1 MKKHVS
7 IFCGLFLITTALN
20 CGKNDAAS
28 PGVGA
33 LYNSKILRNEVHKA
47 DASQKTPSETV
58 DVQLIREKLK
68 AMSNDELF
76 QFALSCGNQGRYADA
91 MAIYNRIL
99 EKDKNY
105 PEIYYYQGLLYRDMG
120 LRDESI
126 CAFQTAIAQNP
137 NSVEAHYNL
146 GYAYRCKGLHREA
159 IDEYR
164 KALELVSESKIKQK
178 ASIHYSLGYSYFSSG
193 MIDDA
198 ITEFNQALAYKPNDK
213 EIHQK
218 LGIAYTAKGWGDKAK
233 NEFTLYHQDDMPVRK
248 TP

>member
-7 IFCGLFLITTALN
+7 VFCGIFLITTALN

-33 LYNSKILRNEVHKA
+33 LYNSKLISNQVQIA
-47 DASQKTPSETV
+47 NVSQNKPSETV
-58 DVQLIREKLK
+58 DVQLVLEKLK

-76 QFALSCGNQGRYADA
+76 QFALTCGNQGRYADA
-91 MAIYNRIL
+91 MAIYNKIL

-120 LRDESI
+120 LRDEAIS
-126 CAFQTAIAQNP
+126 AFQTAIAQNP
-137 NSVEAHYNL
+137 NSAEAHYNL
-146 GYAYRCKGLHREA
+146 GFAYRCKGLHREA
-159 IDEYR
+159 INEYR
-164 KALELVSESKIKQK
+164 KALELIPESKIKQK
-178 ASIHYSLGYSYFSSG
+178 ASTHYSLGYSYFAGG

-198 ITEFNQALAYKPNDK
+198 IVEFNRALAYKPNDK

-218 LGIAYTAKGWGDKAK
+218 LGIAYTTKGWGDKAK
-233 NEFTLYHQDDMPVRK
+233 NEFMLYHQDDIPVRK
-248 TP
+248 IP